1 MKDNQNIRNEMV
13 WEFFIMKMEM
23 FTLEIGREIKSMDR
37 ETITTKMEIIT
48 QEISK
53 IVSNREKEV
62 TFIKMGIFMKEI
74 GKMMKG
80 MDPMEIMNFTN

>member
-1 MKDNQNIRNEMV
+1 
-13 WEFFIMKMEM
+13 
-23 FTLEIGREIKSMDR
+23 
-37 ETITTKMEIIT
+37 
-48 QEISK
+48 
-53 IVSNREKEV
+53 VSNKEKEV